1 MTMCSSWRKLRDG
14 AARAADRLLVGK
26 LLILRLTTRGL
37 CRPRLRSAG
46 TAAISIRISSVM
58 RRRWRGGPEGQR
70 QQKGGVEGKMTPD
83 HPHGM
88 DEGQR
93 VRGTAA
99 LAAGLDH
106 QPTQRQVD
114 EQQGVEFLL
123 GQVGAARAQHE
134 LAAGQRDLELGE

>member
-1 MTMCSSWRKLRDG
+1 MTMCSSWRKHWAG

-46 TAAISIRISSVM
+46 SARISIRIHLTM
-58 RRRWRGGPEGQR
+58 RWRCREG
-70 QQKGGVEGKMTPD
+70 KGGVEGGPTPD
-83 HPHGM
+83 HPHRV
-88 DEGQR
+88 DERQR
-93 VRGTAA
+93 VAPA
-99 LAAGLDH
+99 LATGLHH

-123 GQVGAARAQHE
+123 GWDGAAPGAH
-134 LAAGQRDLELGE
+134 